1 MEEGR
6 TDNTRAKG
14 KRTSNDLQ
22 SITQKTNDRAT
33 RTPLKTDVI
42 TGDPEG

>member
-33 RTPLKTDVI
+33 RTPLKTGRDHR
-42 TGDPEG
+42 